1 MHYTYVLMF
10 FVVANSQPGNARTQ
24 RNFTLLHEL
33 ASRGPPPISAAE
45 DESSK
50 LKNEGGDNGQKN
62 ESDNGS
68 ENVEARRSAWQ
79 NLVEGARMPGVWS
92 MCCLSIYL
100 SAYLFIYLSAY
111 LSICLSVY
119 LSTRAYVLLS
129 T

>member
-1 MHYTYVLMF
+1 MF
-10 FVVANSQPGNARTQ
+10 FVTANSQPGNARTQ

-45 DESSK
+45 DECSK
-50 LKNEGGDNGQKN
+50 LKNEGSDNDEKN
-62 ESDNGS
+62 EGDDGN
-68 ENVEARRSAWQ
+68 ENAEARRSAWR

-100 SAYLFIYLSAY
+100 F
-111 LSICLSVY
+111 ICLSIYLFLSVD